1 MTSTQTSESNA
12 SPANIHRQNARIV
25 IIGGGSP
32 YCAGLMKSFAHEA
45 QAFRG
50 CHIVLMDINE
60 EGLKLIHTIGSK
72 LLKHAGADITLEY
85 TTDMK
90 AAVAGAD
97 FVLTTFRTGGMQARR
112 LDEKVPL
119 EHGLIGQET
128 VGPGGFFYA
137 LRTVPEVA
145 QIAAEMEKTAPN
157 GFLLNYTNPSNIVTE
172 AVTHCCGVR
181 VIGLCDGPLHEIQQ
195 FAQWAG
201 IQIPPGKRLH
211 HRTVGLNHGNWT
223 TAVWLDG
230 EDVLPRIV
238 EYCENFVNDHPEM
251 TPSNYVRVM
260 LATLTARYGAIPSH
274 YMHYYYFP
282 EVVLKF
288 LREKPT
294 SRAEDIL
301 AQVPAILEHY
311 RAEAQKEVPNLT
323 KMRGGSGFGDFAL
336 DVMRSILHDTGEEW
350 VLNVPNNG
358 SINFLS
364 NDRVVELPCRVDA
377 RGAQPLAQGDGG
389 INVDQRGLICMLAE
403 YEGAAATAALWGSRR
418 NAIRAL
424 AANPLVASYS
434 KAEEV
439 YEALATAEA
448 QYLPERLLK

>member
-1 MTSTQTSESNA
+1 MTTTQTNESQA
-12 SPANIHRQNARIV
+12 TTHPTRQSAKIA

-32 YCAGLMKSFAHEA
+32 YCAGLMKSIAYEA
-45 QAFRG
+45 QSFQG

-60 EGLKLIHTIGSK
+60 EGLKLIYTIGSK

-90 AAVAGAD
+90 AAINGAD
-97 FVLTTFRTGGMQARR
+97 FVLTSFRTGGMQARR

-119 EHGLIGQET
+119 KYGVIGQET

-145 QIAAEMEKTAPN
+145 RIATEMEKTAPR

-172 AVTHCCGVR
+172 AVAHCSSVR
-181 VIGLCDGPLHEIQQ
+181 IIGLCDGPVHEIPQ

-201 IQIPPGKRLH
+201 IQIPEGKRLH

-238 EYCENFVNDHPEM
+238 EYCENFVNAHPTMTKDH
-251 TPSNYVRVM
+251 YQHVM

-282 EVVLKF
+282 EIVLKF
-288 LREKPT
+288 LQEKQT
-294 SRAEDIL
+294 SRAEDIMNSLGDIL
-301 AQVPAILEHY
+301 AHY
-311 RAEAQKEVPNLT
+311 REEAQKEVPNLT
-323 KMRGGSGFGDFAL
+323 KMRGGTGFGDFAL
-336 DVMRSILHDTGEEW
+336 DIMRSILHNTGEEW
-350 VLNVPNNG
+350 VLNVVNNG
-358 SINFLS
+358 SLNFLAA
-364 NDRVVELPCRVDA
+364 DRVVELPCRVDA
-377 RGAQPLAQGDGG
+377 RGALPLTQGNGG
-389 INVDQRGLICMLAE
+389 ISIDQRGLICTLAA
-403 YEGAAATAALWGSRR
+403 YESAAATAALWGSRR
-418 NAIRAL
+418 DAIKAL
-424 AANPLVASYS
+424 AANPLVMSYS

-439 YEALATAEA
+439 YDGMAAAEA